1 MKNIVILGSTGSI
14 GKQALDVVRANRDK
28 FKVVGLAGGE
38 NVEALLQQV
47 KEFSPIYVNSPNI
60 KEKSWNNAKVVS
72 LEEMAV
78 VPEADLVLI
87 STVGSVGLVPTLEAI
102 RSKKEVALA
111 NKEVLIMAGE
121 LVMAEAKKYNVQIL
135 PVDSEHNAVWQCLMG
150 DCTFGSGSVSGP
162 VKRIIITA
170 SGGAFRDWP
179 VEKLDSV
186 TPEEA
191 LAHPT
196 WSMGKKITIDSATLM
211 NKGFEVIEARW
222 LFGMDY
228 ESYKNSGD
236 EKYFFYPSRI
246 SPNKRQDYAITAFE
260 KFKRRKKG
268 YKLVISGALSKDL
281 LFQSYYEKIKRM
293 AEKTRDVKILIN
305 VSEEMQKELFSKAT
319 AVLYPPI
326 NEDYGLVPLEAMASS
341 KPVIAVNEGG
351 PKDTIINNKTGFLV
365 NNTEEMAD
373 KMLFIAEHKSIASDI
388 GKEGLKRV
396 KKYYSWKKF
405 FETFD
410 EKVRKIAKS

>member
-228 ESYKNSGD
+228 D
-236 EKYFFYPSRI
+236 RI
-246 SPNKRQDYAITAFE
+246 SVLLHRESIIHAMAEFADGS
-260 KFKRRKKG
+260 FKAVLS
-268 YKLVISGALSKDL
+268 YPDMHIPIQHALSYPERFGVVWKQLDL
-281 LFQSYYEKIKRM
+281 ENLEKLSFAKMNYGRYPCFNLAMEAAKKEGSY
-293 AEKTRDVKILIN
+293 
-305 VSEEMQKELFSKAT
+305 T
-319 AVLYPPI
+319 AVL
-326 NEDYGLVPLEAMASS
+326 NAADDV
-341 KPVIAVNEGG
+341 AVH
-351 PKDTIINNKTGFLV
+351 KFLDGKIKFTDIEKIV
-365 NNTEEMAD
+365 RKVLD
-373 KMLFIAEHKSIASDI
+373 EHKPIPHPSIEDVIRIDEEVRNS
-388 GKEGLKRV
+388 LK
-396 KKYYSWKKF
+396 
-405 FETFD
+405 
-410 EKVRKIAKS
+410 

>member
-1 MKNIVILGSTGSI
+1 MKLVIAQSNLTLYGGAERVLLKIAQHYNAKIYTAEYN
-14 GKQALDVVRANRDK
+14 KKTTFPEFEDLDIE
-28 FKVVGLAGGE
+28 VVG
-38 NVEALLQQV
+38 N
-47 KEFSPIYVNSPNI
+47 NSIKKIIPYGRVMQGLNYGLTFYNFKI
-60 KEKSWNNAKVVS
+60 KEDYDVINAHMSPSHWIRNKNERVLWYCHTPMRDIYDLYEFRLALKKWHQKPVYALGAKGVKLIDSQVVKKIEFIFANSANTKSRILKYYKRDS
-72 LEEMAV
+72 
-78 VPEADLVLI
+78 
-87 STVGSVGLVPTLEAI
+87 
-102 RSKKEVALA
+102 
-111 NKEVLIMAGE
+111 EVL
-121 LVMAEAKKYNVQIL
+121 N
-135 PVDSEHNAVWQCLMG
+135 
-150 DCTFGSGSVSGP
+150 
-162 VKRIIITA
+162 
-170 SGGAFRDWP
+170 GG
-179 VEKLDSV
+179 
-186 TPEEA
+186 
-191 LAHPT
+191 
-196 WSMGKKITIDSATLM
+196 I
-211 NKGFEVIEARW
+211 
-222 LFGMDY
+222 DY

-281 LFQSYYEKIKRM
+281 LFQSYYAKIKRM

-410 EKVRKIAKS
+410 EKARKIAKS

>member
-222 LFGMDY
+222 LFGMNYD
-228 ESYKNSGD
+228 
-236 EKYFFYPSRI
+236 RI
-246 SPNKRQDYAITAFE
+246 SVLLHRESIIHAMAEFADGS
-260 KFKRRKKG
+260 FKAVLS
-268 YKLVISGALSKDL
+268 YPDMHIPIQHALSYPERFDVVWKQLDL
-281 LFQSYYEKIKRM
+281 ENLEKLSFAKMNYGRYPCFNLAMEAAKKEGSY
-293 AEKTRDVKILIN
+293 
-305 VSEEMQKELFSKAT
+305 T
-319 AVLYPPI
+319 AVL
-326 NEDYGLVPLEAMASS
+326 NAADDV
-341 KPVIAVNEGG
+341 AVH
-351 PKDTIINNKTGFLV
+351 KFLDGKIKFTDIEKIV
-365 NNTEEMAD
+365 RKALD
-373 KMLFIAEHKSIASDI
+373 EHKPIPHPSIEDVIRIDEEVRNS
-388 GKEGLKRV
+388 LK
-396 KKYYSWKKF
+396 
-405 FETFD
+405 
-410 EKVRKIAKS
+410 

>member
-222 LFGMDY
+222 LFGMNYD
-228 ESYKNSGD
+228 
-236 EKYFFYPSRI
+236 RI
-246 SPNKRQDYAITAFE
+246 SVLLHRESIIHAMAEFADGS
-260 KFKRRKKG
+260 FKAVLS
-268 YKLVISGALSKDL
+268 YPDMHIPIQHALSYPERFDVVWKQLDL
-281 LFQSYYEKIKRM
+281 ENLEKLSFAKMNYGRYPCFNLAMEAAKKEGSY
-293 AEKTRDVKILIN
+293 
-305 VSEEMQKELFSKAT
+305 T
-319 AVLYPPI
+319 AVL
-326 NEDYGLVPLEAMASS
+326 NAADDV
-341 KPVIAVNEGG
+341 AVH
-351 PKDTIINNKTGFLV
+351 KFLDGKIKFTDIEKIV
-365 NNTEEMAD
+365 RKALD
-373 KMLFIAEHKSIASDI
+373 EHKPILHPSIEDVIRIDEEVRNS
-388 GKEGLKRV
+388 LK
-396 KKYYSWKKF
+396 
-405 FETFD
+405 
-410 EKVRKIAKS
+410 

>member
-78 VPEADLVLI
+78 VPEANLVLI

-228 ESYKNSGD
+228 D
-236 EKYFFYPSRI
+236 RI
-246 SPNKRQDYAITAFE
+246 SVLLHRESIIHAMAEFADGS
-260 KFKRRKKG
+260 FKAVLS
-268 YKLVISGALSKDL
+268 YPDMHIPIQHALSYPERFGVVWKQLDL
-281 LFQSYYEKIKRM
+281 ENLEKLSFAKMNYGRYPCFNLAMEAAKKEGSY
-293 AEKTRDVKILIN
+293 
-305 VSEEMQKELFSKAT
+305 T
-319 AVLYPPI
+319 AVL
-326 NEDYGLVPLEAMASS
+326 NAADDV
-341 KPVIAVNEGG
+341 AVH
-351 PKDTIINNKTGFLV
+351 KFLDGKIKFTDIEKIV
-365 NNTEEMAD
+365 RKVLD
-373 KMLFIAEHKSIASDI
+373 EHKPIPHPSIEDVIRIDEEVRNS
-388 GKEGLKRV
+388 LK
-396 KKYYSWKKF
+396 
-405 FETFD
+405 
-410 EKVRKIAKS
+410 

>member
-228 ESYKNSGD
+228 D
-236 EKYFFYPSRI
+236 RI
-246 SPNKRQDYAITAFE
+246 SVLLHRESIIHAMAEFADGS
-260 KFKRRKKG
+260 FKAVLS
-268 YKLVISGALSKDL
+268 YPDMHIPIQHALSYPERFDVVWKQLDL
-281 LFQSYYEKIKRM
+281 ENLEKLSFAKMNYGRYPCFNLAMEAAKKEGSY
-293 AEKTRDVKILIN
+293 
-305 VSEEMQKELFSKAT
+305 T
-319 AVLYPPI
+319 AVL
-326 NEDYGLVPLEAMASS
+326 NAADDV
-341 KPVIAVNEGG
+341 AVH
-351 PKDTIINNKTGFLV
+351 KFLDGKIKFTDIEKIV
-365 NNTEEMAD
+365 RKALD
-373 KMLFIAEHKSIASDI
+373 EHKPIPHPSIEDVIRIDEEVRNS
-388 GKEGLKRV
+388 LK
-396 KKYYSWKKF
+396 
-405 FETFD
+405 
-410 EKVRKIAKS
+410 

>member
-228 ESYKNSGD
+228 D
-236 EKYFFYPSRI
+236 RI
-246 SPNKRQDYAITAFE
+246 SVLLHRESIIHAMAEFADGS
-260 KFKRRKKG
+260 FKAVLS
-268 YKLVISGALSKDL
+268 YPDMHIPIQHALSYPERFDVVWKQLDL
-281 LFQSYYEKIKRM
+281 ENLEKLSFAKMNYGRYPCFNLAMEAAKKEGSY
-293 AEKTRDVKILIN
+293 
-305 VSEEMQKELFSKAT
+305 T
-319 AVLYPPI
+319 AVL
-326 NEDYGLVPLEAMASS
+326 NAADDV
-341 KPVIAVNEGG
+341 AVH
-351 PKDTIINNKTGFLV
+351 KFLDGKIKFTDIEKIV
-365 NNTEEMAD
+365 RKVLD
-373 KMLFIAEHKSIASDI
+373 EHKPIPHPSIEDVIRIDEEVRNS
-388 GKEGLKRV
+388 LK
-396 KKYYSWKKF
+396 
-405 FETFD
+405 
-410 EKVRKIAKS
+410 

>member
-228 ESYKNSGD
+228 D
-236 EKYFFYPSRI
+236 RI
-246 SPNKRQDYAITAFE
+246 SVLLHRESIIHAMAEFADGS
-260 KFKRRKKG
+260 FKAVLS
-268 YKLVISGALSKDL
+268 YPDMHIPIQHALSYPERFDVVWKQLDL
-281 LFQSYYEKIKRM
+281 ENLEKLSFAKMNYGRYPCFNLAMEAAKKEGSY
-293 AEKTRDVKILIN
+293 
-305 VSEEMQKELFSKAT
+305 T
-319 AVLYPPI
+319 AVLNAADDVAVHKFLDGKI
-326 NEDYGLVPLEAMASS
+326 KFTDIEKIVREAL
-341 KPVIAVNEGG
+341 
-351 PKDTIINNKTGFLV
+351 D
-365 NNTEEMAD
+365 
-373 KMLFIAEHKSIASDI
+373 EHKPIPHPSIEDVIRIDEEVRNS
-388 GKEGLKRV
+388 LK
-396 KKYYSWKKF
+396 
-405 FETFD
+405 
-410 EKVRKIAKS
+410 

>member
-228 ESYKNSGD
+228 D
-236 EKYFFYPSRI
+236 RI
-246 SPNKRQDYAITAFE
+246 SVLLHRESIIHAMAEFADGS
-260 KFKRRKKG
+260 FKAVLS
-268 YKLVISGALSKDL
+268 YPDMHIPIQHALSYPERFGVVWKQLDL
-281 LFQSYYEKIKRM
+281 ENLEKLSFAKMNYGRYPCFNLAMEAAKKEGSY
-293 AEKTRDVKILIN
+293 
-305 VSEEMQKELFSKAT
+305 T
-319 AVLYPPI
+319 AVL
-326 NEDYGLVPLEAMASS
+326 NAADDV
-341 KPVIAVNEGG
+341 AVH
-351 PKDTIINNKTGFLV
+351 KFLDGKIKFTDIEKIV
-365 NNTEEMAD
+365 RKALD
-373 KMLFIAEHKSIASDI
+373 EHKPIPHPSIEDVIRIDEEVRNS
-388 GKEGLKRV
+388 LK
-396 KKYYSWKKF
+396 
-405 FETFD
+405 
-410 EKVRKIAKS
+410 

>member
-222 LFGMDY
+222 LFGMNYD
-228 ESYKNSGD
+228 
-236 EKYFFYPSRI
+236 RI
-246 SPNKRQDYAITAFE
+246 SVLLHRESIIHAMAEFADGS
-260 KFKRRKKG
+260 FKAVLS
-268 YKLVISGALSKDL
+268 YPDMHIPIQHALSYPERFGVVWKQLDL
-281 LFQSYYEKIKRM
+281 ENLEKLSFAKMNYGRYPCFNLAMEAAKKEGSY
-293 AEKTRDVKILIN
+293 
-305 VSEEMQKELFSKAT
+305 T
-319 AVLYPPI
+319 AVL
-326 NEDYGLVPLEAMASS
+326 NAADDV
-341 KPVIAVNEGG
+341 AVH
-351 PKDTIINNKTGFLV
+351 KFLDGKIKFTDIEKIV
-365 NNTEEMAD
+365 RKALD
-373 KMLFIAEHKSIASDI
+373 EHKPIPHPSIEDVIRIDEEVRNS
-388 GKEGLKRV
+388 LK
-396 KKYYSWKKF
+396 
-405 FETFD
+405 
-410 EKVRKIAKS
+410 

>member
-14 GKQALDVVRANRDK
+14 GKQALDVIRANNDK

-38 NVEALLQQV
+38 NVEVLLQQV
-47 KEFSPIYVNSPNI
+47 KEFSPIYVNSPRI

-72 LEEMAV
+72 LNEMAV
-78 VPEADLVLI
+78 APEADLVLV

-150 DCTFGSGSVSGP
+150 DCAFGSGSVSGP

-170 SGGAFRDWP
+170 SGGAFRDRP
-179 VEKLDSV
+179 AEKLDSV

-228 ESYKNSGD
+228 D
-236 EKYFFYPSRI
+236 RI
-246 SPNKRQDYAITAFE
+246 SVLLHRESIVHAMAEFTDGSFKAVLSYPDMHIPIQHALSYPERFGVVWKQLDLENLE
-260 KFKRRKKG
+260 KLSFAKMNYERYPCFNLAMEAAKKKG
-268 YKLVISGALSKDL
+268 
-281 LFQSYYEKIKRM
+281 SY
-293 AEKTRDVKILIN
+293 
-305 VSEEMQKELFSKAT
+305 T
-319 AVLYPPI
+319 AVL
-326 NEDYGLVPLEAMASS
+326 NAADDMAVH
-341 KPVIAVNEGG
+341 K
-351 PKDTIINNKTGFLV
+351 FLDGKIKF
-365 NNTEEMAD
+365 T
-373 KMLFIAEHKSIASDI
+373 DI
-388 GKEGLKRV
+388 EKIV
-396 KKYYSWKKF
+396 KKAL
-405 FETFD
+405 D
-410 EKVRKIAKS
+410 EHEPVPHPSIEDVIRIDKEVRDSLK

>member
-78 VPEADLVLI
+78 VPEANLVLI

-228 ESYKNSGD
+228 D
-236 EKYFFYPSRI
+236 RI
-246 SPNKRQDYAITAFE
+246 SVLLHRESIIHAMAEFADGS
-260 KFKRRKKG
+260 FKAVLS
-268 YKLVISGALSKDL
+268 YPDMHIPIQHALSYPERFGVVWKQLDL
-281 LFQSYYEKIKRM
+281 ENLEKLSFAKMNYGRYPCFNLAMEAAKKEGSY
-293 AEKTRDVKILIN
+293 
-305 VSEEMQKELFSKAT
+305 T
-319 AVLYPPI
+319 AVL
-326 NEDYGLVPLEAMASS
+326 NAADDV
-341 KPVIAVNEGG
+341 AVH
-351 PKDTIINNKTGFLV
+351 KFLDGKIKFTDIEKIV
-365 NNTEEMAD
+365 RKALD
-373 KMLFIAEHKSIASDI
+373 EHKPIPHPSIEDVIRIDEEVRNS
-388 GKEGLKRV
+388 LK
-396 KKYYSWKKF
+396 
-405 FETFD
+405 
-410 EKVRKIAKS
+410 